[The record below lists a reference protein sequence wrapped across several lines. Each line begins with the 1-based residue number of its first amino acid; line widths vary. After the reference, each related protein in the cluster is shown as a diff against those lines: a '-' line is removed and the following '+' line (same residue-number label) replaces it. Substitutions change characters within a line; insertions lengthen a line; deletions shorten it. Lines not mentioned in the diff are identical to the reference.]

1 MRAMPAAGPSG
12 PGAGATQDPVCGT
25 VLAFDFGTK
34 RIGIAVGE
42 TATGIAS
49 PLGAVEGEANAAR
62 FARIDAIV
70 AEWKPAAFVV
80 GRPRHSDGSP
90 HEVARLAQK
99 FGRRLGARFRLP
111 VFYVDETLTS
121 ATAES
126 QLEHARTRER
136 RPGDVDAL
144 AATYILQSWFD
155 SPEAHGETAA

>member
-1 MRAMPAAGPSG
+1 VTVR
-12 PGAGATQDPVCGT
+12 GT
-25 VLAFDFGTK
+25 LIGFDYGER
-34 RIGIAVGE
+34 RIGVSVGE
-42 TATGIAS
+42 TSIRIAN
-49 PLGAVEGEANAAR
+49 PLGH
-62 FARIDAIV
+62 IDAAANERRFEEIAKIV
-70 AEWKPAAFVV
+70 DEWKPAAFVL
-80 GRPRHSDGSP
+80 GLPHHADGSP

-126 QLEHARTRER
+126 HLEHARTRER